1 MSTRWPEGATLA
13 GLAGADPKL
22 KISILTGSSFGPDA
36 SRFFLQSMSVS
47 PRPHFHSEV
56 QHRPFPQ
63 RRRGFR
69 PRDGC
74 GPFRMEFIRAL
85 TSASV
90 TARRSVPF
98 GRYCRT
104 SPLVCPFRPRSQ
116 KCWGR
121 ACPGRF
127 PDSRSKS
134 HLTGD
139 AAFRPPDANNWPY
152 GAIPGFPAKG
162 AGKRGVAL
170 YGAVRR
176 RTGRARGPVWCCR
189 SRQGRAAPFLWRHR
203 CGGHQRSPVRLCHA
217 PSEAP

>member
-1 MSTRWPEGATLA
+1 MQA
-13 GLAGADPKL
+13 
-22 KISILTGSSFGPDA
+22 GSSYSRCRYHHGPTSIPKCNTGH
-36 SRFFLQSMSVS
+36 SRSEGVVPAPGRLRSLPYGVY
-47 PRPHFHSEV
+47 PGPHLRVGDRAEV
-56 QHRPFPQ
+56 R
-63 RRRGFR
+63 
-69 PRDGC
+69 
-74 GPFRMEFIRAL
+74 
-85 TSASV
+85 
-90 TARRSVPF
+90 PF